1 MKPNDDLRRDPV
13 HNLEKIKTPNCG
25 FDRYE
30 PFFPFLPLAKT
41 ISYGFKLPTV
51 VNKHPSGIS
60 TQCQQ
65 WTDECPQFAQTQI
78 SNLAFYITQ
87 CSEDL

>member
-13 HNLEKIKTPNCG
+13 HNLEKIKAPNCG
-25 FDRYE
+25 FHRYE

-41 ISYGFKLPTV
+41 ISYGFKPPTV

-65 WTDECPQFAQTQI
+65 
-78 SNLAFYITQ
+78 
-87 CSEDL
+87 